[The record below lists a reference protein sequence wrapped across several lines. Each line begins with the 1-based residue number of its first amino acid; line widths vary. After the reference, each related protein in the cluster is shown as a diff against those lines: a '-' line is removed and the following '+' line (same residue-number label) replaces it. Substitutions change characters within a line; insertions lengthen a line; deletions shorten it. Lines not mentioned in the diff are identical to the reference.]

1 MAMNRLLL
9 CTVCL
14 TLAHLG
20 SVAAQPFV
28 CDGVMYMAL
37 LSQDQRHSGLYAI
50 RTQTNLADARLQ
62 AIREDLG
69 IPVHVLAYNPADNY
83 LYGFNSSNYHLYRI
97 GRTGQLT
104 DLGVPAFLDTVQF
117 TYWAGDINPS
127 GGNFLLVARSK
138 TSGYDA
144 RFHTIRLNTSNLSA
158 GYVSVVSDV
167 PVRIEDI
174 AYDPVLG
181 ELIGYDSANKR
192 LVSINT
198 SGVITAGRFSGTA
211 IPLES
216 LGSLFFDQTGRL
228 YGYGGTTNLHH
239 TLYEFDRTSGRLL
252 GAASR
257 ISGRNSD
264 GCGCPYQL
272 HFAKRAEPVQI
283 LPCGEVRLTYRFH
296 NEAGTSF
303 GQVRITDTLPQ
314 GFSLL
319 SVERPPFAGEVL
331 SAPGSQVLDI
341 SGMQVLLG
349 TDSIVIRAATAPLP
363 PGRYGSRAIA
373 SQFPLALGHSLLS
386 DDPATAERS
395 DTTFIEI
402 VRNSE
407 LLADTTVFLCRG
419 ASTVLQTSVQ
429 AQHYRWSNG
438 AEGPAIRVDQPG
450 WYWVEAEGDC
460 GSYRD
465 SIRVSEI
472 QTGLTADLG
481 PDRTVLAGQA
491 TVLALTHNSRTP
503 LQYTWAVVSGSDS
516 ISCADC
522 PSVMAQPFQPTTY
535 AVTITDA
542 YGCSASTQ
550 VTLQVKNDVPIF
562 MPSAFSPN
570 DDGINDTLF
579 PMGAPEIAVEH
590 FQIFDRWGAM
600 LFQQTSGYLNQAPI
614 SLGWDG
620 RYRGKPVPA
629 GLYAWHLKVRLPDG
643 SMSEWQGAV
652 LLVR

>member
-1 MAMNRLLL
+1 MAMKQLLW

-14 TLAHLG
+14 TWVRLG
-20 SVAAQPFV
+20 FIAAQPFL
-28 CDGVMYMAL
+28 CDGTMYLTL

-50 RTQTNLADARLQ
+50 RTETSLATARLQ
-62 AIREDLG
+62 AIRENLG
-69 IPVHVLAYNPADNY
+69 VPIHVLAYNAADNY

-97 GRTGQLT
+97 DRTGQLT
-104 DLGVPAFLDTVQF
+104 DLGIPAFLDTLQF

-138 TSGYDA
+138 TTGYDA
-144 RFHTIRLNTSNLSA
+144 RFHTVRLNTPNLSA

-167 PVRIEDI
+167 PVRLEDI

-216 LGSLFFDQTGRL
+216 LGSLFFDQNGRL

-272 HFAKRAEPVQI
+272 RFTKRAEPAQI
-283 LPCGEVRLTYRFH
+283 LPCGELRLTYHFH

-303 GQVRITDTLPQ
+303 GQVRITDTLPP

-319 SVERPPFAGEVL
+319 AVERPPFAGEVL
-331 SAPGSQVLDI
+331 SAPGSQVLNI
-341 SGMQVLLG
+341 SGAQVLLG
-349 TDSIVIRAATAPLP
+349 VDSIVIRVATGPLP
-363 PGRYGSRAIA
+363 PGRYGSRARA

-386 DDPATAERS
+386 DDPATAEWG
-395 DTTFIEI
+395 DTTFVEI
-402 VRNSE
+402 MRDSE
-407 LLADTTVFLCRG
+407 LLADTVVFLCRG
-419 ASTVLQTSVQ
+419 ASAILQTQVQ
-429 AQHYRWSNG
+429 AQHIRWNNG
-438 AEGPAIRVDQPG
+438 AEGSTTRATQPG

-465 SIRVSEI
+465 SIQVMEI
-472 QTGLTADLG
+472 QTGLTATLG
-481 PDRTVLAGQA
+481 PDRTVLTGQTA
-491 TVLALTHNSRTP
+491 VLTPTHNSRTP
-503 LQYTWAVVSGSDS
+503 LQYNWAVTSGSDS
-516 ISCADC
+516 LSCANC

-535 AVTITDA
+535 AVTITDS
-542 YGCSASTQ
+542 YGCTASAQ
-550 VTLQVKNDVPIF
+550 VTLQVRSEAPVFVPD
-562 MPSAFSPN
+562 AFSPN
-570 DDGINDTLF
+570 DDGVNDALF
-579 PMGAPEIAVEH
+579 PMGAPEMAIES
-590 FQIFDRWGAM
+590 FQIFDRWGAL
-600 LFQQTSGYLNQAPI
+600 LFQQAGGYLNHA
-614 SLGWDG
+614 SAGWDG
-620 RYRGKPVPA
+620 RRRGKPAPA
-629 GLYAWHLKVRLPDG
+629 GLYTWYLKVRLPDG
-643 SMSEWQGAV
+643 SISQWQGQT